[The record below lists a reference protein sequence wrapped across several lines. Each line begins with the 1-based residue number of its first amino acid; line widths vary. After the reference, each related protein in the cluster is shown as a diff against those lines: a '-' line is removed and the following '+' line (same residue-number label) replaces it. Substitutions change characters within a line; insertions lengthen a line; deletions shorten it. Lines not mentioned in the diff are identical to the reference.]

1 MKTDPKSSPKIN
13 LKRILAAVLFALLI
27 AALGLIYLCFS
38 EKPVFGSK
46 SVTIEVIPSS
56 EKKTVYA
63 LRTDAQYLRQ
73 AMEEADG
80 LTFDAQEGPYGL
92 MVSAVNG
99 ETADYSKDGAYW
111 GFFVNGAYCN
121 YGIDQQ
127 PVHDG
132 DAFTIAYTR

>member
-1 MKTDPKSSPKIN
+1 MKANPKAN
-13 LKRILAAVLFALLI
+13 LMRILAAALFALLL
-27 AALGLIYLCFS
+27 AALGLVYVRFS
-38 EKPVFGSK
+38 AKPAEGSK
-46 SVTIEVIPSS
+46 AITIEVINSA

-63 LRTDAQYLRQ
+63 LYTDAQYLRQ

-99 ETADYSKDGAYW
+99 ETADYSRDGAYW